1 MIKISKIEVQKNHK
15 DRVNIFVDDEYF
27 ASMYLDTAVK
37 YGIKPGIEIE
47 EESFK
52 RYITESEQN
61 IAFSKAFK
69 YMDTA
74 LKTKK
79 QMRDY
84 LKKKGYDSV
93 VIDNVIKKL
102 EEYNYINDRA
112 FAESYISTYK
122 NKYGKNMLKSKLIEK
137 GVSKENI
144 EAVLVDY
151 ELEESVIDKL
161 LIKKI
166 SNKPLT
172 NDLLTKCIRF
182 LSGRGFG
189 FDEINSA
196 IRKYKNKTKDD
207 DYESWD
213 WCVR

>member
-213 WCVR
+213 